1 MSGKR
6 RDSGHDTRGN
16 NLTGRGSGS
25 TDDNKKAGGG
35 HGGKAGQAHD
45 SNSRP
50 PGG

>member
-6 RDSGHDTRGN
+6 RDSAHDTRGN

-35 HGGKAGQAHD
+35 HGDAGRD
-45 SNSRP
+45 SNARP
-50 PGG
+50 QRD